1 MGDILS
7 SLLHALIVRVSA
19 RYDLWGGVPPQT
31 LKHNTQDNQIWHLT
45 FSRGF
50 VCPKMVRILP
60 MNLSWKVVASAPIF
74 AKYADRGAYL
84 IDLKDVYCP
93 DGKCSVLHGNVYM
106 YADSNHLT
114 NVYEATLTDIV
125 YERAFAAGWD
135 PKGITRK

>member
-1 MGDILS
+1 
-7 SLLHALIVRVSA
+7 
-19 RYDLWGGVPPQT
+19 
-31 LKHNTQDNQIWHLT
+31 
-45 FSRGF
+45 
-50 VCPKMVRILP
+50 

-135 PKGITRK
+135 PKGITRKYAIRLANSHNVLTVKSSSAACGRGLCCAL